1 MSAANPK
8 IRAASISI
16 LAAVSLATI
25 KLVVALASGSMAVLA
40 SAVDSLLDILMSG
53 VNFVAIRHA
62 EQPADKC
69 HPFGHGKFETMA
81 TLFQALIITASG
93 SLIIFES
100 TRRLLNGIVL
110 QKLDQ
115 GVSILAFSALVSWLV
130 ARYLKR
136 VARSTD
142 SSALEADSLHFSMD
156 IYTNLAL
163 LTGLLLIRWLDIPW
177 LDPTLSIFVGIYI
190 LYEAL
195 RLVRHSMRDVLDQEL
210 PAEMLQEIRALIEK
224 HQSNLGSYHDLRTR
238 RAGSRKIMDFHL
250 EVCKHMSVEDA
261 HKIADQ
267 LEKQIEKSI
276 IGADVTIHIEP
287 CTEAECPGANLCEQD
302 KSRFKGS
309 EDKRKT

>member
-1 MSAANPK
+1 MSTDNPK
-8 IRAASISI
+8 IRAAAVSII
-16 LAAVSLATI
+16 AAVSLATI
-25 KLVVALASGSMAVLA
+25 KLIIALASGSMAVLA

-53 VNFVAIRHA
+53 VNFFAIRHA
-62 EQPADKC
+62 EQPADEC
-69 HPFGHGKFETMA
+69 HPFGHGKYETMA
-81 TLFQALIITASG
+81 TLFQALVITASG

-110 QKLDQ
+110 QRLDQ
-115 GVSILAFSALVSWLV
+115 GAGILAISALVSWAV
-130 ARYLKR
+130 ARYLKKT
-136 VARSTD
+136 AKATD

-163 LTGLLLIRWLDIPW
+163 LVGLLLISWFDIPW
-177 LDPTLSIFVGIYI
+177 LDPSLSILVGLYI

-195 RLVRHSMRDVLDQEL
+195 RLVRHSMSDVLDQEL
-210 PAEMLQEIRALIEK
+210 PAEMQQEIRELIEQ

-250 EVCKHMSVEDA
+250 EVCKHMTVEDA
-261 HKIADQ
+261 HQIADK

-287 CTEAECPGANLCEQD
+287 CQEAECPGVNLCAQS
-302 KSRFKGS
+302 KSRFK
-309 EDKRKT
+309 EK